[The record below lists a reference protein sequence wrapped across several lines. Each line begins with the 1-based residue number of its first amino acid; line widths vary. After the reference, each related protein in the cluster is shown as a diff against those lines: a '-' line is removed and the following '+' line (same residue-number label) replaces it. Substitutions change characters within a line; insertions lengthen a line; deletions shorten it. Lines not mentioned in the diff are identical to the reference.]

1 MFVCD
6 VVRVCLCEHERS
18 SDSAVN
24 FYRASLILPSPNQ
37 FSHTYTHT
45 NTHTQTHKHTHIHTH
60 TNTMIPTY
68 LPVDSRTPIL

>member
-37 FSHTYTHT
+37 FSHT
-45 NTHTQTHKHTHIHTH
+45 HTH

-68 LPVDSRTPIL
+68 LPVDSRTQSCNNVNWLV